1 MPYYQSP
8 FNDVGRMHYADY
20 MRVVE
25 KDKPY
30 RGTKAYPLGSR
41 RYSHRH
47 FRVTDTGVVQVWHA
61 NLKTIEM
68 MEKGKEVNDWYARRH
83 ILNIHPDN
91 TVEFVNVWGIGDTM
105 LISSLLGNLVCAES
119 KRGGTVYYA
128 GRITHLAHPV
138 FKGLR
143 VSLNDG
149 SVHPDTQYKM
159 VYRRILPSEK
169 KKVMEVMN
177 RQIEIG
183 MVMLRA
189 MNLEGMKEVWKEIK
203 EKPTKD
209 RNRQELLNEASKNN
223 HCLDVLAHM
232 SLSGASNYWSFEYA
246 QDEERFIN
254 TVERKLKK
262 AEKEYIGAQPQVFKY
277 IEREPFDFP
286 SATWGLE
293 VKVGE
298 RIVERL

>member
-8 FNDVGRMHYADY
+8 FSDIDRMNYSDY

-25 KDKPY
+25 KYKPY
-30 RGTKAYPLGSR
+30 RSTQAYPIGSR

-47 FRVTDTGVVQVWHA
+47 FVVKDGVVQVWHS
-61 NLKTIEM
+61 NLKTAENHRQ
-68 MEKGKEVNDWYARRH
+68 GKKTSDWIVRRH

-91 TVEFVNVWGIGDTM
+91 TVEFLDAWGIGDTM
-105 LISSLLGNLVCAES
+105 LMSNLLGGLVHSES
-119 KRGGTVYYA
+119 KRGGVVYY
-128 GRITHLAHPV
+128 HKKDPKVAHPV

-143 VSLNDG
+143 VSLDDG

-159 VYRRILPSEK
+159 IYRRIVPSEK
-169 KKVMEVMN
+169 SKVMEVMN
-177 RQIEIG
+177 HQIEIG

-203 EKPTKD
+203 EKPTTN

-232 SLSGASNYWSFEYA
+232 SLVNSNYWWFEYA
-246 QDEERFIN
+246 RDEERFIN
-254 TVERKLKK
+254 AVERKLKK
-262 AEKEYIGAQPQVFKY
+262 AEKAYIAAQPQVFKY
-277 IEREPFDFP
+277 TEREPFDFP
-286 SATWGLE
+286 SATWGIDI
-293 VKVGE
+293 KVGE